1 MSKQSDHAPADKL
14 ALYRRL
20 IDAHPEIALKG
31 GLKLP
36 YTSYQGNM
44 FSQLTKAGKVGLRM
58 GKTEREAF
66 IARYESKLLE
76 TYGTIMKEYVEAPD
90 HLLEDIDEL
99 VPYLDQSYAYAKTL
113 KAKPGK
119 GKK

>member
-1 MSKQSDHAPADKL
+1 MGKKSDQVPADKL

-20 IDAHPEIALKG
+20 IDAHPEIELKG

-66 IARYESKLLE
+66 IATYDSKTAGNLRH
-76 TYGTIMKEYVEAPD
+76 D
-90 HLLEDIDEL
+90 HERICRGARSL
-99 VPYLDQSYAYAKTL
+99 A
-113 KAKPGK
+113 G
-119 GKK
+119 